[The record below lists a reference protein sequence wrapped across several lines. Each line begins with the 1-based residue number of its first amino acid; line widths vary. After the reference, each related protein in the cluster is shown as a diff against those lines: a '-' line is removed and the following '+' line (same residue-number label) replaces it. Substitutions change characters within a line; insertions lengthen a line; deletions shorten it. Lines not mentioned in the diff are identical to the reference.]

1 MMTHGRG
8 GTEAFHFPQVGLY
21 RVAFN
26 EREIEVATR
35 LVEDLT
41 GDPSK
46 YRDAYRADLLARV
59 KAKVNTDPA
68 LS

>member
-1 MMTHGRG
+1 MA
-8 GTEAFHFPQVGLY
+8 EAARKPFISPKLGLNK
-21 RVAFN
+21 VAFN

-46 YRDAYRADLLARV
+46 YRDAYREDLLARV
-59 KAKVNTDPA
+59 KAKVNPDPA